1 MRHFD
6 SRVPSQIYTMLTM
19 SRPIVPKAVAD
30 IAARIADTLV
40 LAMVVA
46 LPWSISAATILAV
59 CWMAALVLSPYFP
72 HVGRELRT
80 WWGALPVAIWALAAL
95 AMLWSSDLH
104 WSERLK
110 ALDDFHRLWAIPF
123 LIAQFRISPDGRWVL
138 IGFLGSCTALLVL
151 SYLTYFFPSL
161 TWRWSR
167 SAGVPVK
174 DYIAQ
179 SGEFVLCAFGLI
191 AAAIKS
197 RKDGR
202 SWMAVGLLIL
212 AFAFLANVTY
222 IAAGRTAIVVIIG
235 LLIWVSLRSTDWRY
249 GSLAILAGCALL
261 GVTWTTSPYL
271 QSRLLTLWQ
280 EVQSYHP
287 NERTEAS
294 AAVRLEFW
302 RRSVSIIQDA
312 PWFGHGTGSVKLQ
325 FEKTAS
331 GQKELTALVTKN
343 PHNQILAIVIQLGVF
358 AGILL
363 VLMWIS
369 HLWLFRAGDSL
380 SLIGSIVVVQ
390 NIIGCMF
397 NSHLFDFTQGSL
409 YVIGVGVIG
418 GMVMRSSAEMHL
430 QHDGKHRSS

>member
-1 MRHFD
+1 MHHLNLNQD
-6 SRVPSQIYTMLTM
+6 SAAEKALAPRSVIPQ
-19 SRPIVPKAVAD
+19 PISGA
-30 IAARIADTLV
+30 AARIADTLV

-59 CWMAALVLSPYFP
+59 CWMAALVLSPYVP
-72 HVGRELRT
+72 HVGRELKT
-80 WWGALPVAIWALAAL
+80 LWGALPIAIWALAVL
-95 AMLWSSDLH
+95 AMSWSSDLH
-104 WSERLK
+104 WGERLK

-123 LIAQFRISPDGRWVL
+123 LIAQFRISPYGRWVL
-138 IGFLGSCTALLVL
+138 IGFLCSCTALLVL

-161 TWRWSR
+161 SWRWSR
-167 SAGVPVK
+167 SEGVPVK

-179 SGEFVLCAFGLI
+179 SGEFVLCAFGLL
-191 AAAIKS
+191 AAAMKS
-197 RKDGR
+197 RKEGR
-202 SWMAVGLLIL
+202 NWIAAGLLVL

-235 LLIWVSLRSTDWRY
+235 LLIWVSLRSANWRY
-249 GSLAILAGCALL
+249 GSLTILAGCALL

-287 NERTEAS
+287 KERTEAS

-302 RRSVSIIQDA
+302 RRSISIIQAA
-312 PWFGHGTGSVKLQ
+312 PWFGHGAGSVKLQ

-343 PHNQILAIVIQLGVF
+343 PHNQIFAIVIQLGVF
-358 AGILL
+358 GGVLL
-363 VLMWIS
+363 ILMWIS
-369 HLWLFRAGDSL
+369 HLWLFGADDNL
-380 SLIGSIVVVQ
+380 SLIGSIIVVQ

-418 GMVMRSSAEMHL
+418 GMVMRATADRHSTA
-430 QHDGKHRSS
+430 Q